1 MKEARN
7 RQLNRAIGML
17 REVSFEL
24 RVLPFDLAEE
34 TEPVLKRALSGMRA
48 AIKALEK
55 ESNNPAGGSAEPS
68 EIQHAIREPN
78 DDQRE
83 FFRTGTTP
91 REWVAMLPHDDKET
105 KGDDT
110 CQ

>member
-7 RQLNRAIGML
+7 LQLNRAIGML
-17 REVSFEL
+17 RGVSFEL

-68 EIQHAIREPN
+68 EIQRAIRQPN

-83 FFRTGTTP
+83 CFRTGTTP
-91 REWVAMLPHDDKET
+91 REWAAMVLPDGEEA